1 MATMAIDARAELR
14 ASNYQIP
21 HGHAA
26 NSSAMP
32 FNATNATRGAEDP
45 FPHATTGAPLTLVEA
60 EPAEACEPLHD
71 RDGRLGGAV
80 VLVKRGVCSF
90 DVKQRHVAAAGGV
103 AVVVANTQHGL
114 TAMRAA
120 DAGKALQLPVV
131 SVTTT
136 AGQELRKAVREA
148 QAAFSALQVRFQ
160 GDDRFANAWASIQ
173 DLLDRKEVKCDGW
186 ESLGQYIVDSPP
198 LLATSCYRVCQAWPR
213 SKKARRKLY
222 FRLSREH
229 HPDKPHGSQERFE
242 AVSYAYKLASR
253 RYAPRLPCLCSA
265 RRLCTC
271 SWCEAFPRTAM
282 IRASVRLTTFKMGRE
297 PPQRHSLNSQPFF
310 SCSS

>member
-26 NSSAMP
+26 NSSATP

-148 QAAFSALQVRFQ
+148 QAAFSAVQVRFQ

-173 DLLDRKEVKCDGW
+173 DLLDRKEVRCDGW
-186 ESLGQYIVDSPP
+186 ESLDKTLLTHHRCWPP
-198 LLATSCYRVCQAWPR
+198 LAHVF
-213 SKKARRKLY
+213 ARRGHAPRRHVASCTFASLESTTQTSLMAARSGL
-222 FRLSREH
+222 RLSPTHTSWPVDGTH
-229 HPDKPHGSQERFE
+229 HTCHVCAHHTACAHAHCVKPSHAQ
-242 AVSYAYKLASR
+242 L
-253 RYAPRLPCLCSA
+253 
-265 RRLCTC
+265 
-271 SWCEAFPRTAM
+271 
-282 IRASVRLTTFKMGRE
+282 
-297 PPQRHSLNSQPFF
+297 
-310 SCSS
+310 